1 MIYYGMSPILI
12 IAAIV
17 PAIVLLKQV
26 YKADKLEH
34 EPTNLLV
41 SLVFL
46 GIISTSIAILLEQI
60 GTSLISPLESVS
72 VIQYNFVLYF
82 VVVACSEEFSKYVLL
97 KKKTWNH
104 PAFNCSFDGVVYAV
118 FVSLGFA
125 LWENLSY
132 VAMYG
137 MSTALVRAVTAIP
150 GHASFGVFM
159 GLFYGLSKKY
169 ASNGMPK
176 KAKTY
181 RAFALII
188 PILLHGS
195 YDFLAS
201 MGSGLFE
208 LIFVGFIGILFL
220 FSYITVKKMSKDDN
234 FFKRED
240 TYFVPFYWQ

>member
-1 MIYYGMSPILI
+1 MI
-12 IAAIV
+12 IAAVV
-17 PAIVLLKQV
+17 PAIILLKQV

-34 EPTNLLV
+34 EPNNLLIG
-41 SLVFL
+41 LVLL
-46 GIISTSIAILLEQI
+46 GIISTSIAIILEQV
-60 GTSLISPLESVS
+60 GTSIIAPLENSS
-72 VIQYNFVLYF
+72 KLTYNFILYF
-82 VVVACSEEFSKYVLL
+82 VVVGCSEEFSKYILL

-181 RAFALII
+181 RSFALIM

-201 MGSGLFE
+201 MDNEFFG
-208 LIFVGFIGILFL
+208 LIFVAFILILFI
-220 FSYITVKKMSKDDN
+220 FSYATVKKMSKDDD

>member
-1 MIYYGMSPILI
+1 MIYYGMSPMLI

-17 PAIVLLKQV
+17 PAIILLKQV

-41 SLVFL
+41 GLVFL
-46 GIISTSIAILLEQI
+46 GIISTSIAIILEQI
-60 GTSLISPLESVS
+60 GESVISPLQSTS
-72 VIQYNFVLYF
+72 KLAYDLILYF
-82 VVVACSEEFSKYVLL
+82 VVVGCSEEFSKYILL

-137 MSTALVRAVTAIP
+137 LNTALVRAVTAIP

-181 RAFALII
+181 RMFALII
-188 PILLHGS
+188 PTLLHGA
-195 YDFLAS
+195 YDFIAS
-201 MGSGLFE
+201 MENNYFG
-208 LIFVGFIGILFL
+208 LIFVGFILVLFI
-220 FSYITVKKMSKDDN
+220 FSFATVKRMSKDDE

-240 TYFVPFYWQ
+240 TYFIPFYWQ